1 MENPSP
7 ASPSAVNVGP
17 AVFGALLSAGV
28 GALLL
33 GLVGVLLGHGGVST
47 FALIGALGAFA
58 WSLLSAVNRALAQSE
73 RRMLALLGRSTR
85 PDVPAAAVATPAD
98 PPSTAAPEQAP
109 EPPPSPGV
117 PQPLSAPAP
126 APAPRPDHF
135 ATRGLRHVR
144 AWFQRGN
151 PIARVGIVI
160 LFIGGAF
167 LVKYAA
173 DHALLPLEL
182 RLAAVATGAMLLLGL
197 GWRLRDRQRV
207 YALTLQGGGVA
218 ALYLTVYATLRLYQ
232 LIPPGI
238 ALTLMAAVSLAA
250 AVLAVTQK
258 AQALAVIG
266 FAGGFAAPLLAA
278 SDAGDHIA
286 LFAYYTVLNLGVFA
300 VAWARAWRALNLVGF
315 VFTFGV
321 SALWRGT
328 GYTTAQWVST
338 DAFLLLFF
346 VLYVAVSVLF
356 ALRQPPNL
364 RGYVSGTLV
373 FGLPVVV
380 FALHG
385 SLVAHI
391 AYALAWSAFGF
402 ALFYL
407 LLAWALMVTRRPG
420 LRLLAEAFAALGVIF
435 GSLAI
440 PLAFDPGTT
449 AAVWAVE
456 GAGLLWLGIRQDR
469 RLARAFGALLQLAA
483 AAHYALAAM
492 HVTGTAMP
500 LLNSAWLGGAGLAVA
515 GFLSGL
521 WLQRARDRLQ
531 KYERGAFWAFLFWAL
546 FWWLAAGVN
555 EIDRLVPFH
564 LNPGVV
570 LTFVAGS
577 ALLLDLLGRRARWPE
592 AVGSAPFVAT
602 ALLLLGS
609 LGVLNATHP
618 LVNGAWFGWPL
629 LWLGSYW
636 LLYRRDGDHARPL
649 PGADTGLHAVGL
661 WSLALVAASELTWQV
676 AQQIGGVWPAL
687 AWGLVPALLLWL
699 GAYASGWPLARHRV
713 VYRFV
718 AALPLAAV
726 AVLWV
731 LVTSLN
737 STGDP
742 VLLIYLPLLNP
753 LDIAVMLVL
762 LALAAWWQALPAVER
777 TRLRG
782 GHPAR
787 LPALAAT
794 VVFLWLNSALIR
806 AMHYTVGT
814 PLLFDGI
821 LHSTP
826 VQAALSLFWS
836 LLGFAAMITATRR
849 SLRPVWLCGAG
860 LMAVVVVKL
869 FVVDLSATGTLA
881 RIVSFLGVGALLL
894 VTGYFSPL
902 PPKRRTETTEDGT

>member
-7 ASPSAVNVGP
+7 ASPSAVNAGP

-73 RRMLALLGRSTR
+73 QRMLALLGSSAR
-85 PDVPAAAVATPAD
+85 PGAPAAAVATPRA
-98 PPSTAAPEQAP
+98 AAPKEAAP
-109 EPPPSPGV
+109 EPPLSPGV
-117 PQPLSAPAP
+117 PQPLWAPASH
-126 APAPRPDHF
+126 AASPAPRPDNF

-232 LIPPGI
+232 LIPPVI

-250 AVLAVTQK
+250 AVLAVTQR

-346 VLYVAVSVLF
+346 VLYAAVSVLF

-407 LLAWALMVTRRPG
+407 LLAWALLVTRRPG

-492 HVTGTAMP
+492 HVTGTATP

-570 LTFVAGS
+570 LTFVAAS

-592 AVGSAPFVAT
+592 AFGSAPFVAT

-718 AALPLAAV
+718 AALPLAVV

-731 LVTSLN
+731 LVTSLK
-737 STGDP
+737 SSGDP

-762 LALAAWWQALPAVER
+762 LALAVWWQALPAVER
-777 TRLRG
+777 
-782 GHPAR
+782 AR

-794 VVFLWLNSALIR
+794 IVFLWLNSALIR
-806 AMHYTVGT
+806 AMHYTADT